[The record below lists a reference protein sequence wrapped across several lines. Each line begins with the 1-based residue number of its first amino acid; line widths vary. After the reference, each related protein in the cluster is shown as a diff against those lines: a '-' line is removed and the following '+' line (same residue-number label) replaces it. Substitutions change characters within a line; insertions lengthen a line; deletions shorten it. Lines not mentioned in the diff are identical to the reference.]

1 MAESSNSSRYCEN
14 IGKPITQLT
23 AIGWPIRI
31 RTWLSID
38 FMCAH
43 IVAKG
48 NFLIESKSLT
58 FDMLARKDLLLC
70 RWEEENCSVN
80 QFLCCKSIFCSP
92 LMPNMAAIF
101 LRRASS
107 TSTPILHESLFV
119 SHLALCRGLCFYNS
133 NSIIFLTLRKALSVQ
148 CIFQPWKSYSLYYK
162 SAKFGWILKV
172 FKRSQ
177 KKKWNQ
183 FS

>member
-1 MAESSNSSRYCEN
+1 
-14 IGKPITQLT
+14 
-23 AIGWPIRI
+23 
-31 RTWLSID
+31 
-38 FMCAH
+38 
-43 IVAKG
+43 
-48 NFLIESKSLT
+48 
-58 FDMLARKDLLLC
+58 
-70 RWEEENCSVN
+70 
-80 QFLCCKSIFCSP
+80 
-92 LMPNMAAIF
+92 MAAIF

-177 KKKWNQ
+177 KNEINLVKTKSSQNNNHPSFYRWWRRRGRFTSFIQLGSTAAHFPGSFREDWKNA
-183 FS
+183 SKMPKNPS

>member
-58 FDMLARKDLLLC
+58 FDMLARKDLLLLC

-177 KKKWNQ
+177 KMK
-183 FS
+183 SI